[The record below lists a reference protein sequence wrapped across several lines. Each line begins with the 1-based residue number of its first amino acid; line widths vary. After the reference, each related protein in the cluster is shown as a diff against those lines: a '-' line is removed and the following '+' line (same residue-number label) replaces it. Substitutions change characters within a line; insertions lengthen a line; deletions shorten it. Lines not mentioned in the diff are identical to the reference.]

1 MTFTLIFSALLMGLA
16 GSLHCLVMCGPASA
30 AAVHAC
36 GGAGRHSAWGGFH
49 LGRLAGYAAAGAVAA
64 GSMAMLAQL
73 SQWSPALRPLW
84 TLAHMAGLGLGLW
97 LLWRGEQPTWFDRLG
112 RAVPRTAAQGAWQT
126 IKGPAKA
133 GGVGLLWFAWPCGL
147 LQSALLIAAL
157 ANSPWSGGAVM
168 AAFALGSSPA
178 LGLGPHL
185 WRRWAAASPEG
196 LAQKDRGAGL
206 QRGLTRFAGAL
217 LAASSA
223 WALGH
228 GLWLRIWAYCVS

>member
-1 MTFTLIFSALLMGLA
+1 MGLA
-16 GSLHCLVMCGPASA
+16 GSLHCVVMCGPASA
-30 AAVHAC
+30 AAVQAC
-36 GGAGRHSAWGGFH
+36 GAGRATAWGAFH
-49 LGRLAGYAAAGAVAA
+49 IGRLAGYAAAGAAAA
-64 GSMAMLAQL
+64 GSMALLAHL

-97 LLWRGEQPTWFDRLG
+97 LLWRGQQPTWLDRLG
-112 RAVPRTAAQGAWQT
+112 RAAQEPTPTEAATWQRVH
-126 IKGPAKA
+126 GPLKSSA
-133 GGVGLLWFAWPCGL
+133 VGLLWFAWPCGL

-157 ANSPWSGGAVM
+157 ANGPVGGGAVM

-185 WRRWAAASPEG
+185 WRRLASG
-196 LAQKDRGAGL
+196 RSGQTLIGDHGGRL

-217 LAASSA
+217 LAGSSA

-228 GLWLRIWAYCVS
+228 GLWMQIWAYCVS

>member
-1 MTFTLIFSALLMGLA
+1 MGLA
-16 GSLHCLVMCGPASA
+16 GSLHCVVMCGPASA
-30 AAVHAC
+30 AAVQAC
-36 GGAGRHSAWGGFH
+36 GAGRPSVWGSFH
-49 LGRLAGYAAAGAVAA
+49 LGRMAGYAAAGAVAA
-64 GSMAMLAQL
+64 GSVALLAQL

-97 LLWRGEQPTWFDRLG
+97 LLWRGEQPTWLDRLG
-112 RAVPRTAAQGAWQT
+112 RSATTTPPGNEPAWKPIAGPLKSGA
-126 IKGPAKA
+126 
-133 GGVGLLWFAWPCGL
+133 VGLVWFAWPCGL

-157 ANSPWSGGAVM
+157 ANGPIGGGAVM

-185 WRRWAAASPEG
+185 WRKLAARHPDG
-196 LAQKDRGAGL
+196 GFGGRL

-217 LAASSA
+217 LAGSSA

-228 GLWLRIWAYCVS
+228 GLWAQIWAFCVS